1 MVSEFSNFAKI
12 PESNP
17 ELNDLNEIIKEAL
30 QLYHENMPSR
40 ISLSTELSEAL
51 PQLPSNAEQIRRVII
66 NLVDNAISSIEKK
79 GTLSRIFRQGEIIVR
94 TRHISDLNII
104 FLDVEDNGT
113 GISAEISDQL
123 FEPYTTTKEHGTGL
137 GLTIV
142 SQTISDHNGFTRFR
156 NLDSGGVC
164 FTIELPVA

>member
-1 MVSEFSNFAKI
+1 
-12 PESNP
+12 
-17 ELNDLNEIIKEAL
+17 
-30 QLYHENMPSR
+30 
-40 ISLSTELSEAL
+40 
-51 PQLPSNAEQIRRVII
+51 
-66 NLVDNAISSIEKK
+66 VDNAISSIEKK
-79 GTLSRIFRQGEIIVR
+79 GVLSRIFHQGEIIVR
-94 TRHISDLNII
+94 SRHVPDLNII

-113 GISAEISDQL
+113 GISAEISDHL

-164 FTIELPVA
+164 FTIELPVT

>member
-1 MVSEFSNFAKI
+1 
-12 PESNP
+12 
-17 ELNDLNEIIKEAL
+17 
-30 QLYHENMPSR
+30 
-40 ISLSTELSEAL
+40 
-51 PQLPSNAEQIRRVII
+51 
-66 NLVDNAISSIEKK
+66 VDNAISSIEKK
-79 GTLSRIFRQGEIIVR
+79 GALSRIFRQGEIIIR
-94 TRHISDLNII
+94 TRHVPDLNII

-113 GISAEISDQL
+113 GISPEIADDL

-164 FTIELPVA
+164 FTIELPVT

>member
-1 MVSEFSNFAKI
+1 MNFGI
-12 PESNP
+12 TR
-17 ELNDLNEIIKEAL
+17 EIFFEAL
-30 QLYHENMPSR
+30 SHIQG
-40 ISLSTELSEAL
+40 
-51 PQLPSNAEQIRRVII
+51 V
-66 NLVDNAISSIEKK
+66 IEKK
-79 GTLSRIFRQGEIIVR
+79 GTLSRILRQGEIVVR
-94 TRHISDLNII
+94 TRHVPDLNII
-104 FLDVEDNGT
+104 FMDVEDNGT

-164 FTIELPVA
+164 FTIELPVT